1 MLVEIY
7 INFDII
13 ISFII
18 IFSLCF
24 KLSRQIKE
32 AIRFRR
38 IIKPNSKENK
48 IMVRSNYIHIT
59 LYSAFIISFISN
71 LLINIGIVNF
81 RFDIGDTLKTITIIL
96 IVLFFISEYIIIPKL
111 ISNIK

>member
-1 MLVEIY
+1 MWIEVY
-7 INFDII
+7 VNFDII
-13 ISFII
+13 ISFVI

-48 IMVRSNYIHIT
+48 IMIRSNYIHII

-71 LLINIGIVNF
+71 LLINVGIINF
-81 RFDIGDTLKTITIIL
+81 AFAIGDTLKIITIIL
-96 IVLFFISEYIIIPKL
+96 VAVFFISEYIIIPKL